1 MNSPFRSASPVWARL
16 RVSLIVACG
25 IAAGQVE
32 FKAALE
38 EVLEG
43 RSLDASL
50 SNSLTP
56 PFVPSS
62 RLSTADKNGSHDTTT
77 DLAIW
82 PEHVIPAE
90 FAPGRLNEFN
100 SRSLNVIYIGKFKR
114 NLLTFQF
121 KGLS

>member
-1 MNSPFRSASPVWARL
+1 MLRL
-16 RVSLIVACG
+16 VI
-25 IAAGQVE
+25 
-32 FKAALE
+32 
-38 EVLEG
+38 
-43 RSLDASL
+43 RSLFL
-50 SNSLTP
+50 SFLRP
-56 PFVPSS
+56 HF
-62 RLSTADKNGSHDTTT
+62 LLQLKMAAEDTTC

-90 FAPGRLNEFN
+90 LAPGRLNEFN